1 MQRQYEL
8 TSSKTVAKIYFC
20 CRQKNGYCKFMSN
33 HIKLVWFKRQINFD
47 KRQVLQ
53 IQRQLNDKMAI
64 TGTLGGEDARF
75 GILDYLVLGLTLC
88 VSSGIGIY
96 YRFTGGKQKTAEE
109 YLLGDKKMSV
119 VRYWF
124 YLEPK

>member
-1 MQRQYEL
+1 MTGL
-8 TSSKTVAKIYFC
+8 
-20 CRQKNGYCKFMSN
+20 
-33 HIKLVWFKRQINFD
+33 
-47 KRQVLQ
+47 
-53 IQRQLNDKMAI
+53 LND
-64 TGTLGGEDARF
+64 GGVRF
-75 GILDYLVLGLTLC
+75 GIWDYVVLAVTLG

>member
-1 MQRQYEL
+1 
-8 TSSKTVAKIYFC
+8 
-20 CRQKNGYCKFMSN
+20 
-33 HIKLVWFKRQINFD
+33 
-47 KRQVLQ
+47 
-53 IQRQLNDKMAI
+53 MAI

-119 VRYWF
+119 VRQWF
-124 YLEPK
+124 YLELNK